1 MLEERFSINGISG
14 TVRNLPKRRAQRGEA
29 QVIGT
34 LMRHYPEINRPIE
47 QVLDDV
53 YATMSFNQAQEFA
66 ALVVRVGEVVGL
78 PFAWP
83 HSSAAP
89 DALAAAFEWWL
100 DEDDGVVDAI
110 QAAVKRM
117 ERPNGVEG
125 APGEDLTE
133 AERNDPLP
141 ANAAPNGSRKSAKG

>member
-1 MLEERFSINGISG
+1 MLDERFNVNGISG
-14 TVRNLPKRRAQRGEA
+14 TVRRLPKRRAQRGEA

-53 YATMSFNQAQEFA
+53 YATLSFNQAQEFA
-66 ALVVRVGEVVGL
+66 ALIVRVGEVTGL

-89 DALAAAFEWWL
+89 DAIAAAFEWWL
-100 DEDDGVVDAI
+100 DEDDGVVDEM
-110 QAAVKRM
+110 QAAVKRL

-125 APGEDLTE
+125 APVEDLTE
-133 AERNDPLP
+133 AERNDPLLPTP
-141 ANAAPNGSRKSAKG
+141 ARNGSA